1 MSAPN
6 VIKLELNQADILMM
20 LPERMKE
27 AAVEAL
33 LQQAHVMAGLAQ
45 IYVPVDTGSLRDSIR
60 VERGG
65 EGQFWSQVKVRC
77 GSYIVN
83 PKTGRLVD
91 YAAFV
96 EAKQPFMAPAWA
108 EVEPTIVDAIWTRVE
123 SAITK

>member
-1 MSAPN
+1 MAAN
-6 VIKLELNQADILMM
+6 VIKLELNQADVLMV
-20 LPERMKE
+20 LAERMKE

-65 EGQFWSQVKVRC
+65 EDQFWSQIKVRA
-77 GSYIVN
+77 GGYITN

-91 YAAFV
+91 YAALV

-108 EVEPTIVDAIWTRVE
+108 EVEPTVVDAIRARME
-123 SAITK
+123 SALAK